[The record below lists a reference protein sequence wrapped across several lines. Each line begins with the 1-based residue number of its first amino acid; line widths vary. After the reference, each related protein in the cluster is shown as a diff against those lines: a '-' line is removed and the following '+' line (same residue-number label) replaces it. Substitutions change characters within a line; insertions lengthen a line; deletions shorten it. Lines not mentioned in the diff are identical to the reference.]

1 MTARFALVALAV
13 VLCGCPRP
21 SAQDVG
27 EIADRFAERERFH
40 GVVLVARSDSLLHAG
55 AYGLADVE
63 AGRPTRLD
71 TRYQIGSLAKW
82 VATVVVLDLAEDG
95 LLDLDA
101 PVSTYLPSA
110 RSDAA
115 GRVSLRHL
123 LANRSGIPNDLIAAY
138 EADPTVLDAP
148 LATTEAVERFAS
160 GELQFEPGTAFDYS
174 HSNWIVVQA
183 VVEAV
188 AGEPFDEVLRQRV
201 TGPLRLDDTA
211 AFWDGGPDGGAAPG
225 YEALAPEPERVDS
238 PAPRY
243 LVVTGGMVSTAPD
256 LLVLVDAVYGGRLL
270 SAASLEALD
279 AVTTPER
286 DLSAGRAVGGYALGG
301 RVRAMD
307 VGGTGRRVLWH
318 TGSNGPWKA
327 RVSRVLGDG
336 LTVITLTNTDVDH
349 EATGTV
355 VEDVLEALP

>member
-1 MTARFALVALAV
+1 M
-13 VLCGCPRP
+13 
-21 SAQDVG
+21 
-27 EIADRFAERERFH
+27 
-40 GVVLVARSDSLLHAG
+40 
-55 AYGLADVE
+55 
-63 AGRPTRLD
+63 
-71 TRYQIGSLAKW
+71 
-82 VATVVVLDLAEDG
+82 LDLAEDG

-201 TGPLRLDDTA
+201 TGPAQGWTAPA
-211 AFWDGGPDGGAAPG
+211 AFWDGGSRAGGAAPG

-243 LVVTGGMVSTAPD
+243 LVVTGGVGAAGPGPPR
-256 LLVLVDAVYGGRLL
+256 ARGRGLRR
-270 SAASLEALD
+270 AA
-279 AVTTPER
+279 
-286 DLSAGRAVGGYALGG
+286 AVGGVARGP
-301 RVRAMD
+301 RRRHDARA
-307 VGGTGRRVLWH
+307 
-318 TGSNGPWKA
+318 
-327 RVSRVLGDG
+327 
-336 LTVITLTNTDVDH
+336 
-349 EATGTV
+349 
-355 VEDVLEALP
+355 